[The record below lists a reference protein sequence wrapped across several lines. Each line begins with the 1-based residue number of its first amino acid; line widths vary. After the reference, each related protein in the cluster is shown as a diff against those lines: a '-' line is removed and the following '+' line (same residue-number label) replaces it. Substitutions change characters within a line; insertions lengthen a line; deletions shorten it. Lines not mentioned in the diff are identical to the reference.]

1 MSMISSK
8 WLVGAALWVAV
19 ASLSAQEL
27 PAPTGSSSILPEGA
41 VLEEIWNQGEFT
53 EGVAVG
59 PDGKI
64 YFSDIARSPAQPG
77 RIYRFDPASGAT
89 SIHCADSGKS
99 NGLMFDREGRLIA
112 CCGANNGRMA
122 LCEIRPNGEVV
133 ELVNNFEGKRLLSP
147 NDLVIHP
154 DGSIYFS
161 DPRYVGQEPIE
172 LDQMSVYHFV
182 PSTGELT
189 RVTTEDVIEKPN
201 GVHLSPDYRTLY
213 VAETNNGTQDV
224 SSADANTRMGLMRLN
239 AFRIKKDGTLG
250 RKRVVTAFGT
260 EVGIDGM
267 AVDVKGHIY
276 AAVRVSYRHGI
287 GVFTSRGTEKAF
299 IPTKDLPTN
308 CCFGLGKES
317 STLYVTAG
325 GGLYRIRLK
334 VDGFHP
340 ATAPINPD
348 RIR

>member
-1 MSMISSK
+1 MAC
-8 WLVGAALWVAV
+8 AALFA
-19 ASLSAQEL
+19 ASLHVQAQVL
-27 PAPTGSSSILPEGA
+27 PPSGSSWILPDGA
-41 VLEEIWNQGEFT
+41 VLEELWNQGEFT
-53 EGVAVG
+53 EGVAVA

-64 YFSDIARSPAQPG
+64 YFSDISRSAAEPG

-89 SIHCADSGKS
+89 TVHCASSGKS

-112 CCGANNGRMA
+112 CCGANNGLMA
-122 LCEIRPNGEVV
+122 LCEIKPDGEVV

-161 DPRYVGQEPIE
+161 DPRYVGREPIE
-172 LDQMSVYHFV
+172 LDQMSVYRYV

-189 RVTTEDVIEKPN
+189 RVTTEDEIEKPN
-201 GVHLSPDYRTLY
+201 GVHLSPDYKTLY
-213 VAETNNGTQDV
+213 VAETNNGTQDATT
-224 SSADANTRMGLMRLN
+224 ADENTRPGLMRLN
-239 AFRIKKDGTLG
+239 AFKIRKDGTLG

-260 EVGIDGM
+260 ETGIDGM
-267 AVDVKGHIY
+267 AIDVKGNIY

-287 GVFTSRGTEKAF
+287 GVLTPGGRERAF

-308 CCFGLGKES
+308 CCFGIGDEA

-348 RIR
+348 KLR